1 VKGLTV
7 TPGDG
12 RVRVKEGLE
21 GRKEGPTKERD
32 IRQGVPMS
40 GDEPVKGRN
49 DVNRG
54 KGKRAESKGKTE
66 AKEL

>member
-1 VKGLTV
+1 
-7 TPGDG
+7 
-12 RVRVKEGLE
+12 
-21 GRKEGPTKERD
+21 
-32 IRQGVPMS
+32 MS